1 MTHGFWDPALQAHF
15 GLGLRDAADRLGI
28 CATTLKRACRRV
40 GIQRWPRRLLPAGG
54 GSSLGVQQGVE
65 PQPWMNPITLSG
77 GERKWP
83 RSREQ
88 HFEWLHAV
96 VPSSWHES
104 ADSLYHRP

>member
-1 MTHGFWDPALQAHF
+1 MTDGFWDPALQAHF

-65 PQPWMNPITLSG
+65 PQPWSPTEVSTC
-77 GERKWP
+77 
-83 RSREQ
+83 S
-88 HFEWLHAV
+88 
-96 VPSSWHES
+96 
-104 ADSLYHRP
+104 